1 MDFPHLGTENQ
12 ATWEANAEW
21 WDATIGAEGNE
32 FHRTLIV
39 PTVDRLLEVRPDE
52 EVLEI
57 ACGNGAYARHL
68 AGKDVRVTATDFS
81 EKFLERARI
90 HTTELADRIDY
101 RLLDATDESAL
112 LALEHNRFDAAVCNM
127 GLMDMT
133 TIGPLMSALARA
145 LKPGGRFVF

>member
-1 MDFPHLGTENQ
+1 
-12 ATWEANAEW
+12 
-21 WDATIGAEGNE
+21 ATIGVDGNE

-39 PTVDRLLEVRPDE
+39 PSVDRLLEVRPEE

-68 AGKDVRVTATDFS
+68 AAKGARVTATDFS
-81 EKFLERARI
+81 ENFLERARI

-112 LALEHNRFDAAVCNM
+112 LTLDHNRFDAAVCNM
-127 GLMDMT
+127 
-133 TIGPLMSALARA
+133 
-145 LKPGGRFVF
+145 